1 MQVSRLGQPLVNEV
15 VIPRALKDAFN
26 AIPPTEDAV
35 ALPVVLDPEVP
46 KLLKLSSTSIHRRRH
61 DSDLVTIFLTG
72 IPGLNQ
78 RPGATPSEMLRLNV
92 GIPPSP
98 APNPLGVLGGDG
110 AGYPQRTPRWRRRDR
125 HRDPRD
131 GGRDAADAEFQHR
144 DQRNSWA
151 TASMGN
157 DVPYL
162 TVFPYLGLPHP
173 GNR

>member
-46 KLLKLSSTSIHRRRH
+46 KLLKLLFDV
-61 DSDLVTIFLTG
+61 DSPPAPRQDLVTIFLTG
-72 IPGLNQ
+72 IPRCEPEAGSNAV
-78 RPGATPSEMLRLNV
+78 RNVAVERRHSAVSGPNRL
-92 GIPPSP
+92 GIL
-98 APNPLGVLGGDG
+98 ANDG
-110 AGYPQRTPRWRRRDR
+110 AGYPNGRRVGDDVTDISIRAMAGATPLT
-125 HRDPRD
+125 PNFNTGINATLGD
-131 GGRDAADAEFQHR
+131 GV
-144 DQRNSWA
+144 
-151 TASMGN
+151 MGN

>member
-1 MQVSRLGQPLVNEV
+1 M
-15 VIPRALKDAFN
+15 
-26 AIPPTEDAV
+26 

-46 KLLKLSSTSIHRRRH
+46 KLLKLLFDV
-61 DSDLVTIFLTG
+61 DSPPAPRQDLVTIFLTG
-72 IPGLNQ
+72 IPNVNQ

-98 APNPLGVLGGDG
+98 VPNRLGVLASDG
-110 AGYPQRTPRWRRRDR
+110 AGFPNGRRVGDDVTDISIRAMAGATPLT
-125 HRDPRD
+125 PNFNTGINATLGD
-131 GGRDAADAEFQHR
+131 GV
-144 DQRNSWA
+144 
-151 TASMGN
+151 MGN